1 VACFARLDLL
11 IVRLFLARG
20 PRRVVVVSM
29 PVRRIIGGGRRVIA
43 QRSTHYEYTASS
55 QGRQRDD
62 PRQAEWV

>member
-11 IVRLFLARG
+11 LVRLFLARG

-43 QRSTHYEYTASS
+43 ERNTRYEDTADG
-55 QGRQRDD
+55 QGRKRDD
-62 PRQAEWV
+62 PRQAELV

>member
-29 PVRRIIGGGRRVIA
+29 SVRRIIGGGLRVIA
-43 QRSTHYEYTASS
+43 ERSTRYEYTADA
-55 QGRQRDD
+55 QGRNRDD
-62 PRQAEWV
+62 PRHAELV